1 MFEVVATATFLK
13 TDGSSARDPYVR
25 SWTGIEKESVIDHL
39 EARMISAL
47 GKLNGLASDVV
58 HGNAP
63 KGESTNPC
71 EMRVEV
77 LITEDG
83 VKWQRTLLEYPNMG
97 IEAQETLLGIFNGEL
112 STMPSDMKNK
122 ENKGK
127 KGKGK

>member
-13 TDGSSARDPYVR
+13 EDGSAAREPYVR
-25 SWTGIEKESVIDHL
+25 SWTGMEKEGVIDHL
-39 EARMISAL
+39 QARMISAL
-47 GKLNGLASDVV
+47 SKLNGLASDIA

-63 KGESTNPC
+63 KSTSTQPS
-71 EMRVEV
+71 EMHIEV